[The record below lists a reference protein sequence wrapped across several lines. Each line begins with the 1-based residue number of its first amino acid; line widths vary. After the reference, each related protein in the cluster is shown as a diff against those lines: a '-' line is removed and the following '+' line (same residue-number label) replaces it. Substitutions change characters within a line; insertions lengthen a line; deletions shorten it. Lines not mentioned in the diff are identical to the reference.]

1 VHSWFSDDFTDIDR
15 LGEYFLISFK
25 SESLLLLFVTFLT
38 LLKYLLLLY
47 RLILF
52 ENIKGKSLLLL

>member
-1 VHSWFSDDFTDIDR
+1 
-15 LGEYFLISFK
+15 
-25 SESLLLLFVTFLT
+25 LLLFITFLT
-38 LLKYLLLLY
+38 LLKYLLLLN